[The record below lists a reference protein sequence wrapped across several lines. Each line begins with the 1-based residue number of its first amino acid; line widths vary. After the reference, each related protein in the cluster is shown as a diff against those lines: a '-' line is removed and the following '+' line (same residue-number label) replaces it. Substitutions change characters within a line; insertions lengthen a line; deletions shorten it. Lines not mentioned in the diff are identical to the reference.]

1 MVQKYLSAII
11 QCVCVQLCVRLQCL
25 SWYYDLHGWPGVKS
39 KLSIHTVL
47 WILSSLEMLYVCD
60 SSSIHAGAC
69 SLPPTQGIKHQVTN
83 YPTQG
88 LDSGSGPSCV
98 GMLNTMKICLDRR
111 KSFMV
116 GLCGLGPSGMDVLS
130 TMKICF
136 DCRKGCVVRGLC
148 GLGPGCMG
156 MLNTSKICLAGRKI
170 CIVGLRGCPYQHKV
184 LILTLSATLCLPP
197 GGGAGLAEESK
208 HMWESNGD

>member
-39 KLSIHTVL
+39 KLSSHTVL

-60 SSSIHAGAC
+60 SSSTHAGAC
-69 SLPPTQGIKHQVTN
+69 PLPPTQGIKHQVTN

-88 LDSGSGPSCV
+88 LDSGSGPSCM

-116 GLCGLGPSGMDVLS
+116 
-130 TMKICF
+130 
-136 DCRKGCVVRGLC
+136 GLC

-170 CIVGLRGCPYQHKV
+170 CIVGLHGCPYQHKV

-208 HMWESNGD
+208 HMWESNGE